1 MTIATADNSTA
12 AAAAAVSAA
21 AVSAEVSS
29 DKPQAERNGAERGV
43 AQIKAEYQIQRRAE
57 PTPRIEAAAS
67 DSTDAPTA
75 APGEGAASAAA
86 QGSGKRT
93 GGQHQNRRQK
103 NKSKAARAERGIRLC
118 GKTAVGEECTLGDKC
133 TYSHD
138 VAGYLA
144 EKEPDLGPSCVNID
158 VYGRCRYGLRCRYA
172 GAHTTAADEEKA
184 EGVSQFYAH
193 NEVGKDLQIRLRK
206 KQIKFPRSDE
216 FEAIWDREAKEGV
229 CDTVKGL
236 GGCAGDGDGDEAR
249 EKRQRTRRGQIDYRG
264 KTYLAPLTTVG
275 NLPFRR
281 ICKGYGVDITCS
293 EMAIAG
299 NLLQGQQSEWALVR
313 RHKSEDIFGVQL
325 AGNSASVLGKAAE
338 VVSSECEVDFIDL
351 NMGCPIDM
359 VANNGGGS
367 ALLSHPKKI
376 GRMVRTM
383 HYVADCDITVKI
395 RTGVLKNE
403 NVAHKL
409 IPQFEAWGAALVT
422 LHGRSRQQRYTKQAN
437 WPYIGECR
445 QAAARVPLFGGGD
458 VMSWEEYWGH
468 LETEKQSDGIMIGR
482 GALVKPWVFKE
493 IEERRVWDISATERL
508 DMLKEFASFGLEHWG
523 TDSQGVSNTRRYLL
537 EWQSFLHRYIPAG
550 ILDVLPQ
557 RMNDRPPA
565 FVGRNDLETLMASS
579 QARDWIKISEMILG
593 PTPDDF
599 TFVPKHKSNSYED

>member
-1 MTIATADNSTA
+1 MTIATTDS
-12 AAAAAVSAA
+12 AVV
-21 AVSAEVSS
+21 AVVEA
-29 DKPQAERNGAERGV
+29 PQAERSGADRGTAKV
-43 AQIKAEYQIQRRAE
+43 KAEFLIQRQAE
-57 PTPRIEAAAS
+57 PTPRTEAAS
-67 DSTDAPTA
+67 
-75 APGEGAASAAA
+75 EGADTPTPAPAEST
-86 QGSGKRT
+86 GKRS

-103 NKSKAARAERGIRLC
+103 NKSKAAHTEQGIRLC
-118 GKTAVGEECTLGDKC
+118 NKTASGEECTLGDKC

-144 EKEPDLGPSCVNID
+144 EKEADIGPSCVNID
-158 VYGRCRYGLRCRYA
+158 VYGKCRYGLRCRYA
-172 GAHTTAADEEKA
+172 GAHAAAGEEKA
-184 EGVSQFYAH
+184 DQFYAH
-193 NEVGKDLQIRLRK
+193 NEVDKSMQIRVRK
-206 KQIKFPRSDE
+206 KQVAFPRTEE
-216 FEAIWDREAKEGV
+216 FEALWEREAREGAG
-229 CDTVKGL
+229 DSAREGADDSVKGRED
-236 GGCAGDGDGDEAR
+236 GGR
-249 EKRQRTRRGQIDYRG
+249 EKRQRTRRGHIDYRG

-299 NLLQGQQSEWALVR
+299 NLLQGHQSEWALVR
-313 RHKSEDIFGVQL
+313 RHRSEDVFGVQL
-325 AGNSASVLGKAAE
+325 AGNNASVLGRAAE
-338 VVSSECEVDFIDL
+338 LISRECEVDFIDL

-367 ALLSHPKKI
+367 ALLSQPKKI
-376 GRMVRTM
+376 GRIVRTM
-383 HYVADCDITVKI
+383 HHVTDCDVTVKI
-395 RTGVLKNE
+395 RTGVMKND

-409 IPQFEAWGAALVT
+409 VPQFEAWGAALVT
-422 LHGRSRQQRYTKQAN
+422 LHGRSRQQRYTKLAN
-437 WPYIGECR
+437 WGYIGECK
-445 QAAARVPLFGGGD
+445 QAATRVPLFGGGD
-458 VMSWEEYWGH
+458 VMSWEEYWDH
-468 LETEKQSDGIMIGR
+468 LEAEKQCDGIMIGR

-508 DMLKEFASFGLEHWG
+508 DMMKEFARFGLEHWG
-523 TDSQGVSNTRRYLL
+523 TDSQGVNATRRYLL

-550 ILDVLPQ
+550 ILEVLPQ

-593 PTPDDF
+593 PTPEGF

>member
-1 MTIATADNSTA
+1 MTIATTDNSTG
-12 AAAAAVSAA
+12 
-21 AVSAEVSS
+21 AEVSS
-29 DKPQAERNGAERGV
+29 DKPQVERTEAERGV

-57 PTPRIEAAAS
+57 PTPRIEPAS
-67 DSTDAPTA
+67 DAADAPA
-75 APGEGAASAAA
+75 SGEGAVEAAG
-86 QGSGKRT
+86 QGAGKRS
-93 GGQHQNRRQK
+93 GGQHQNRRQ
-103 NKSKAARAERGIRLC
+103 KSKAARAERGIRLC
-118 GKTAVGEECTLGDKC
+118 GKTAVGEVCPLGDKC

-158 VYGRCRYGLRCRYA
+158 VYGKCRYGLRCRYA
-172 GAHTTAADEEKA
+172 GAHPAAGDEKA
-184 EGVSQFYAH
+184 ESASQFYAH
-193 NEVGKDLQIRLRK
+193 NDVGKDMQIRLRK
-206 KQIKFPRSDE
+206 KQIRFPRSDE
-216 FEAIWDREAKEGV
+216 FEAIWEREAKEGI
-229 CDTVKGL
+229 CDTVKGPS
-236 GGCAGDGDGDEAR
+236 DEAR

-299 NLLQGQQSEWALVR
+299 NLLQGQQSEWALVK
-313 RHKSEDIFGVQL
+313 RHKSEAIFGVQL

-338 VVSSECEVDFIDL
+338 LISSECEVDFIDL

-367 ALLSHPKKI
+367 ALLSQPRKI

-409 IPQFEAWGAALVT
+409 VPQFEDWGAALVT

-437 WPYIGECR
+437 WPYIGECK
-445 QAAARVPLFGGGD
+445 QAASRVPLFGGGD
-458 VMSWEEYWGH
+458 VMSWEEYWDH

-508 DMLKEFASFGLEHWG
+508 DMMKEFAAFGLEHWG

-550 ILDVLPQ
+550 ILEVLPQ

-579 QARDWIKISEMILG
+579 LARDWIKISEMILG